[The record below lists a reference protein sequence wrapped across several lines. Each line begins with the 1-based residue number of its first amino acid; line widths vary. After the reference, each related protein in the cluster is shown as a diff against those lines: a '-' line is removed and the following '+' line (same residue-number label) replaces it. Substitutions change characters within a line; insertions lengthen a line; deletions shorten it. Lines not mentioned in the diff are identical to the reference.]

1 MEEGG
6 RNGEGSV
13 IKQVLGMQ
21 QTSHTPYNIYITASF
36 HMINIIIKYDLIFVA
51 HSSHDFGKRKKHII
65 DGLFMLIQILI
76 KVHTYLALLPIAI
89 NSCDFHCRIIAST

>member
-21 QTSHTPYNIYITASF
+21 QTSHTPYNVYITASF
-36 HMINIIIKYDLIFVA
+36 HMINIIIKYDLIVVA
-51 HSSHDFGKRKKHII
+51 HSSF
-65 DGLFMLIQILI
+65 
-76 KVHTYLALLPIAI
+76 T
-89 NSCDFHCRIIAST
+89 